1 MKTLEDIKA
10 MSFEEKMQIQKQ
22 LFDFISN
29 NDLENVKNLLKDY
42 PIKESFYEA
51 HFTYHHN
58 NEDY

>member
-29 NDLENVKNLLKDY
+29 NDLENVKNLLKII
-42 PIKESFYEA
+42 P
-51 HFTYHHN
+51 
-58 NEDY
+58 

>member
-42 PIKESFYEA
+42 PVKESFYEA
-51 HFTYHHN
+51 HFTYH
-58 NEDY
+58 